1 MRYKNIEMGYASI
14 GSLETK
20 SGRIETPTFFP
31 VHDLGFDGGY
41 HTPKYWEVFPEVNQ
55 GMFNASLIR
64 LHSNS
69 KLHQLLE
76 IGLSEYTG
84 FNGVSFVD
92 SGGYVYTKYKLDFSQ
107 EEILAVQE
115 QINCDIASTLDYPIY
130 LKNSFSNQNIIK
142 SIENAKRA
150 LQART
155 DPEMLLYASI
165 HGYDPVILR
174 NIIRHLEKFGDFD
187 GYALGSL
194 MKGYSNY
201 RLLIDLIITAKREIG
216 DKSLHVYGLSGS
228 VVIPLLCYL
237 GVDSVD
243 SSSYIIAAAN
253 KMYII
258 PNKNRANVRYI
269 AKDLGEVCPC
279 KICQNNSN
287 EAIISSRE
295 LLSFHNIWALN
306 NELQCV
312 KQAMAR
318 DQLKTY
324 LITRFSNNPWANKAL
339 KYAQRRMKMGLPG
352 GN

>member
-1 MRYKNIEMGYASI
+1 MRYPNIEMGFASI

-20 SGRIETPTFFP
+20 SGSVETPTFFP
-31 VHDLGFDGGY
+31 VHDLGSDGGY
-41 HTPKYWEVFPEVNQ
+41 NTPKYWNVFPEVNQ
-55 GMFNASLIR
+55 AMFNASLIR
-64 LHSNS
+64 FHSNS

-76 IGLSEYTG
+76 TGLSEFTG

-92 SGGYVYTKYKLDFSQ
+92 SGGYLYTKYNFDYSQ

-115 QINCDIASTLDYPIY
+115 KINCDIASTLDYPIS
-130 LKNSFSNQNIIK
+130 LKNTFSNHNIMK
-142 SIENAKRA
+142 SIENAKKA
-150 LQART
+150 FLART
-155 DPEMLLYASI
+155 DPDMLLYASI

-174 NIIRHLEKFGDFD
+174 NVIRHLEKCGDFD
-187 GYALGSL
+187 GYAIGSL

-201 RLLIDLIITAKREIG
+201 RLLIDLIITVKREIG

-258 PNKNRANVRYI
+258 PKKNRANVHHI
-269 AKDLGEVCPC
+269 AKELSEVCPC
-279 KICQNNSN
+279 KICQNNSK
-287 EAIISSRE
+287 EDIISSRE

-306 NELQCV
+306 NELQGV
-312 KQAMAR
+312 KKAMTHEK
-318 DQLKTY
+318 LESY
-324 LITRFSNNPWANKAL
+324 LRTRFSNNLWAKNAL
-339 KYAQRRMKMGLPG
+339 KYAQRRMKMGLFG